1 MFGIKVCTRVATG
14 CESLTSTVRMIHLD
28 ELLHVLYVYAM
39 NDFRAAAMLCY
50 ARAEAVKEDD
60 QRAKGQ
66 HWRQIDMTGCDLT
79 KLSFPTSLDS

>member
-1 MFGIKVCTRVATG
+1 
-14 CESLTSTVRMIHLD
+14 MIHLD

>member
-1 MFGIKVCTRVATG
+1 
-14 CESLTSTVRMIHLD
+14 MIHLD

-79 KLSFPTSLDS
+79 